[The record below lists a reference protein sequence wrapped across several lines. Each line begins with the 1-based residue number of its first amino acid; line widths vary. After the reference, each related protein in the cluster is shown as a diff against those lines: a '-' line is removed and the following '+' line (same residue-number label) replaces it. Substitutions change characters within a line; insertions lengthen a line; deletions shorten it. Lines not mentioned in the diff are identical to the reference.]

1 MIINHVA
8 LRTARR
14 QEWMQK
20 NTVETSIAFVHVYV
34 RVKDVTIENESRMN
48 MIKT

>member
-34 RVKDVTIENESRMN
+34 KDVTNENESRMN
-48 MIKT
+48 IIKT